1 MRTQELLTDCL
12 VEGDPATVARRRRS
26 RRISLLLSLLVQIAL
41 LGFLLLAP
49 LFAKT
54 ERITWQMAVPIPPYK
69 GYRETKQR
77 PTQNP
82 AAANQRPRV
91 PIRPTPG
98 LYQPRYVPREVIE
111 GPVDPPA
118 QMENSSVT
126 SPCPACPRSSG
137 EELIDLFARAG
148 ERTTPARPAP
158 PPRQARIVVSQP
170 VQEALLVNRV
180 EPRYPPL
187 AVQMRLEGKVELRAI
202 IGRDGSIHSLEVLSG
217 HPLFLEETK
226 RAILQWRY
234 QPTLL
239 NGEPVEVE
247 TRITVVFTL
256 QR

>member
-1 MRTQELLTDCL
+1 
-12 VEGDPATVARRRRS
+12 
-26 RRISLLLSLLVQIAL
+26 
-41 LGFLLLAP
+41 
-49 LFAKT
+49 
-54 ERITWQMAVPIPPYK
+54 
-69 GYRETKQR
+69 
-77 PTQNP
+77 
-82 AAANQRPRV
+82 
-91 PIRPTPG
+91 
-98 LYQPRYVPREVIE
+98 
-111 GPVDPPA
+111 
-118 QMENSSVT
+118 
-126 SPCPACPRSSG
+126 
-137 EELIDLFARAG
+137 
-148 ERTTPARPAP
+148 
-158 PPRQARIVVSQP
+158 VVSQP

-226 RAILQWRY
+226 RAIVQWRY